1 MWVEVGLFIAV
12 GISGVGVLTGSQS
25 RLQADAPEAYLGRI
39 FGILGTAMG
48 VFVLAG
54 TLIAGTVSETLG
66 VIPVLNLQAAGKLL
80 AGVLALALLP
90 RMLRPR
96 KNADAEAETLSQE
109 QEQEL
114 QVTQ

>member
-1 MWVEVGLFIAV
+1 
-12 GISGVGVLTGSQS
+12 
-25 RLQADAPEAYLGRI
+25 
-39 FGILGTAMG
+39 
-48 VFVLAG
+48 VLAG

-96 KNADAEAETLSQE
+96 KNAADILNEPAETTAPDAQP
-109 QEQEL
+109 
-114 QVTQ
+114 V